1 MTSCFL
7 YRRRAFISLIGGA
20 AAWPLAAR
28 AQQPAMPVVGILSG
42 ASLETR
48 REFVAAF
55 HRGLAETGYIEGQNV
70 AIEYRWADG
79 QNNRLPALAA
89 ELVRRQV
96 AVIATLGST
105 PATLA
110 AKVATQSIPIV
121 FWVGTD
127 PVEAGLVA
135 SLNRPG
141 GNLTGVAS
149 LAIEVAG
156 KCLEVLREL
165 VPAAT
170 SVGLLVNPT
179 NPATTESY
187 TREVQNAA
195 RVLGLRLLV
204 QNASK
209 GNEIE
214 PAVATLLQQRVGAL
228 MSMADP
234 IFFTQ
239 IDQLVALAARHA
251 IPAISPYREFTA
263 AGGLVSYGSNLNDA
277 YRQVGIYTG
286 RILKGEKPGDLPV
299 MQPTKFDLV
308 INAKTAR
315 ALGITVPLPL
325 SGRADEVIE

>member
-1 MTSCFL
+1 MAIHI
-7 YRRRAFISLIGGA
+7 RRREFIFTLGGAA

-28 AQQPAMPVVGILSG
+28 AQQPAMPVVGFLSG

-105 PATLA
+105 PAALA

-251 IPAISPYREFTA
+251 IPAISPFREFTA

-308 INAKTAR
+308 INAKTAK
-315 ALGITVPLPL
+315 ALGLEIPPTVLA
-325 SGRADEVIE
+325 RADEVIE

>member
-1 MTSCFL
+1 MATDI
-7 YRRRAFISLIGGA
+7 RRREFVVTLGSAA

-28 AQQPAMPVVGILSG
+28 AQQPTMPVVGFLSG

-105 PATLA
+105 PAALA

-251 IPAISPYREFTA
+251 IPAISPFREFTA

-315 ALGITVPLPL
+315 ALALEIPPTLFAL
-325 SGRADEVIE
+325 ADEVIE

>member
-1 MTSCFL
+1 M
-7 YRRRAFISLIGGA
+7 RRREFITLLGSA

-28 AQQPAMPVVGILSG
+28 AQQPAMPVVGFLSG

-105 PATLA
+105 PAALA

-251 IPAISPYREFTA
+251 IPAISPFREFTA

-308 INAKTAR
+308 INAKTAK
-315 ALGITVPLPL
+315 ALGLEIPPTLL
-325 SGRADEVIE
+325 ACADEVIE

>member
-1 MTSCFL
+1 M
-7 YRRRAFISLIGGA
+7 RRRDFIALFGGA
-20 AAWPLAAR
+20 AVAWPLAAR
-28 AQQPAMPVVGILSG
+28 TQQPAMPVIGFLSG

-105 PATLA
+105 PAALA
-110 AKVATQSIPIV
+110 AKIATQSIPIV

-228 MSMADP
+228 ISMADP

-251 IPAISPYREFTA
+251 IPAISPFREFTA
-263 AGGLVSYGSNLNDA
+263 AGGLVSYGSNLNNA

-286 RILKGEKPGDLPV
+286 RILKGDKPGDLPV
-299 MQPTKFDLV
+299 MQPTKFELV
-308 INAKTAR
+308 ISLKTAR
-315 ALGITVPLPL
+315 ALGLEVPPTLL
-325 SGRADEVIE
+325 ARADEVIE

>member
-1 MTSCFL
+1 M
-7 YRRRAFISLIGGA
+7 
-20 AAWPLAAR
+20 
-28 AQQPAMPVVGILSG
+28 
-42 ASLETR
+42 
-48 REFVAAF
+48 
-55 HRGLAETGYIEGQNV
+55 
-70 AIEYRWADG
+70 AIEYRWGDG

-96 AVIATLGST
+96 AVIATPGSMA
-105 PATLA
+105 PALA

-141 GNLTGVAS
+141 GNLTGVTS
-149 LAIEVAG
+149 LGIEVAG

-214 PAVATLLQQRVGAL
+214 PAIATLLQRVGAL
-228 MSMADP
+228 MSMTDP
-234 IFFTQ
+234 IFFTH

-263 AGGLVSYGSNLNDA
+263 ASGLVSYGSNLNDA

-286 RILKGEKPGDLPV
+286 RILKGDKPADLPV
-299 MQPTKFDLV
+299 VQATKFDLV
-308 INAKTAR
+308 INLTTAK
-315 ALGITVPLPL
+315 ALGLTVPASLL
-325 SGRADEVIE
+325 ARADEVIE

>member
-1 MTSCFL
+1 
-7 YRRRAFISLIGGA
+7 
-20 AAWPLAAR
+20 
-28 AQQPAMPVVGILSG
+28 MPS
-42 ASLETR
+42 A
-48 REFVAAF
+48 
-55 HRGLAETGYIEGQNV
+55 
-70 AIEYRWADG
+70 
-79 QNNRLPALAA
+79 
-89 ELVRRQV
+89 
-96 AVIATLGST
+96 
-105 PATLA
+105 LA

-121 FWVGTD
+121 FWTGAD

-179 NPATTESY
+179 NPAGTESY

-251 IPAISPYREFTA
+251 IPAISPFREFTA

-308 INAKTAR
+308 INAKTAK
-315 ALGITVPLPL
+315 ALGLEIPPTLL
-325 SGRADEVIE
+325 ARADEVIE

>member
-105 PATLA
+105 PAALA

-214 PAVATLLQQRVGAL
+214 PAIATLLQQRVGAL

>member
-1 MTSCFL
+1 M
-7 YRRRAFISLIGGA
+7 RRREFITLLGSA
-20 AAWPLAAR
+20 AAWPLAVR
-28 AQQPAMPVVGILSG
+28 AQQPAMPVVGFLSG

-105 PATLA
+105 PAALA

-141 GNLTGVAS
+141 GNLTGVTS
-149 LAIEVAG
+149 LGIEVAG

-251 IPAISPYREFTA
+251 IPAISPFREFTA

-308 INAKTAR
+308 INAKTAK
-315 ALGITVPLPL
+315 ALGLEIPPTLL
-325 SGRADEVIE
+325 ARADEVIE

>member
-1 MTSCFL
+1 MAIHI
-7 YRRRAFISLIGGA
+7 RRREFIFTLGGAA

-55 HRGLAETGYIEGQNV
+55 HRGLAETGYIEGRNV

-105 PATLA
+105 PAALA

-325 SGRADEVIE
+325 AGRADEVIE

>member
-1 MTSCFL
+1 M
-7 YRRRAFISLIGGA
+7 RRREFITLLGSA
-20 AAWPLAAR
+20 AAWPLAVR
-28 AQQPAMPVVGILSG
+28 AQQPAMPVVGFLSG

-105 PATLA
+105 PAALA

-251 IPAISPYREFTA
+251 IPAISPFREFTA

-308 INAKTAR
+308 INAKTAK
-315 ALGITVPLPL
+315 ALGLEIPPTLL
-325 SGRADEVIE
+325 ARADEVIE